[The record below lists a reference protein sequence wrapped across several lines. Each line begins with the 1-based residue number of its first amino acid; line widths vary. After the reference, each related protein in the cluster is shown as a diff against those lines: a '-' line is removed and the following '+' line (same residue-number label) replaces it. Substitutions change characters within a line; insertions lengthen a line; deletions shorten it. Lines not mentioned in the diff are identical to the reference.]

1 MTNTWFDNSVYAP
14 FHYNNS
20 KKILLWIFFSF
31 AILILVHSY
40 LLHKKRRHRIR
51 TYTEIAASL
60 VVITVP
66 LLHIAG
72 KHPESQFKV
81 VFYQA
86 FLVYGVI
93 GCAIQ
98 ILDNYFVYTLYSILV
113 ELSYTS
119 KILIN
124 VYIWTNFLVYF
135 PFVSIFPVF
144 FNLNDEPMSKLYIIF
159 GSYFWTGLYLGYNVF
174 FMWNITYLLRKKFS
188 STEMKLIV
196 TQMKKNKVILVSYRN
211 IYHLLIT

>member
-1 MTNTWFDNSVYAP
+1 M
-14 FHYNNS
+14 
-20 KKILLWIFFSF
+20 
-31 AILILVHSY
+31 
-40 LLHKKRRHRIR
+40 
-51 TYTEIAASL
+51 
-60 VVITVP
+60 
-66 LLHIAG
+66 
-72 KHPESQFKV
+72 
-81 VFYQA
+81 
-86 FLVYGVI
+86 VYGVI